1 MQTEV
6 TTSAVEPSP
15 PRQGAQDGSRRRIS
29 RSTLNNLMYGLIFI
43 SPWLIGLAVFVIYPI
58 IASAYYSF
66 TEYSVVKA
74 PVWVGLENYRFLFTE
89 DKLFPTALKNTLYF
103 VFIFVPL
110 STAMSLTL
118 ALILNMKVKGM
129 AFYRTVFYLPSIV
142 PAIAMSML
150 WLWILNPQYGLA
162 NEVLRSL
169 GLPTVG
175 WMSSPTWSKPSLII
189 MSLWAAGGGIVIF
202 LAGLQDIPQHLYEA
216 AELDGAG
223 SLAKIFKV
231 TIPLLTPSIFF
242 NFVID
247 MIAAFQY
254 FTAAYVMT
262 QGQGGP
268 LDSTLFYVLLL
279 YRNAFSY
286 FKMGMASAM
295 AWILFLIVFTL
306 TVILFKTSNRWVYYE
321 GGGR

>member
-1 MQTEV
+1 MQTDI
-6 TTSAVEPSP
+6 TTGAVESLP
-15 PRQGAQDGSRRRIS
+15 PAAAKPRKSRERFS
-29 RSTLNNLMYGLIFI
+29 RATRHNLMYGLIFI
-43 SPWLIGLAVFVIYPI
+43 SPWLVGLVVFVIYPV

-66 TEYSVVKA
+66 TEYSVVK
-74 PVWVGLENYRFLFTE
+74 PPEWVGLDNYRYLFTQ

-110 STAMSLTL
+110 STVMSLSL
-118 ALILNMKVKGM
+118 ALLLNMKVKGM

-202 LAGLQDIPQHLYEA
+202 LAGLQDIPDHLYEA
-216 AELDGAG
+216 ADLDGAG
-223 SLAKIFKV
+223 SLAKIFKI

-247 MIAAFQY
+247 MIGAFQY
-254 FTAAYVMT
+254 FT
-262 QGQGGP
+262 
-268 LDSTLFYVLLL
+268 
-279 YRNAFSY
+279 
-286 FKMGMASAM
+286 SA
-295 AWILFLIVFTL
+295 
-306 TVILFKTSNRWVYYE
+306 
-321 GGGR
+321 

>member
-1 MQTEV
+1 MQTDI
-6 TTSAVEPSP
+6 TTGAIEQP
-15 PRQGAQDGSRRRIS
+15 PPGENLAARSRRFS
-29 RSTLNNLMYGLIFI
+29 PSTLRNLMYGLIFV
-43 SPWLIGLAVFVIYPI
+43 SPWLVGLVVFVLYPI

-66 TEYSVVKA
+66 TVYSVVKA
-74 PVWVGLENYRFLFTE
+74 PEWVGLDNYKFLFTE
-89 DKLFPTALKNTLYF
+89 DKLFPIALKNTLYF

-110 STAMSLTL
+110 STLMSLSL

-162 NEVLRSL
+162 NEMLRKV
-169 GLPTVG
+169 GLPTLG

-189 MSLWAAGGGIVIF
+189 MSLWAAGSGIVIF

-223 SLAKIFKV
+223 SFQKILRV

-247 MIAAFQY
+247 MIGAFQY
-254 FTAAYVMT
+254 FTSAYVMT
-262 QGQGGP
+262 SGQGGP

-286 FKMGMASAM
+286 FKMGLASAM

-306 TVILFKTSNRWVYYE
+306 TVILFKTSDRWVYYE

>member
-6 TTSAVEPSP
+6 TGSAIEPP
-15 PRQGAQDGSRRRIS
+15 GERAKGKSRERMS
-29 RSTLNNLMYGLIFI
+29 RATLHNLTYGLIFI
-43 SPWLIGLAVFVIYPI
+43 SPWLVGLAVFVIYPI
-58 IASAYYSF
+58 VASAYYSF

-74 PVWVGLENYRFLFTE
+74 PQWVGLENYRFLLTE

-110 STAMSLTL
+110 STTMSLTL

-162 NEVLRSL
+162 NEVLRKV

-231 TIPLLTPSIFF
+231 TIPLLTPSIF
-242 NFVID
+242 
-247 MIAAFQY
+247 
-254 FTAAYVMT
+254 
-262 QGQGGP
+262 
-268 LDSTLFYVLLL
+268 
-279 YRNAFSY
+279 
-286 FKMGMASAM
+286 
-295 AWILFLIVFTL
+295 L
-306 TVILFKTSNRWVYYE
+306 TSSLT
-321 GGGR
+321 